1 MQIPELLRIVVC
13 YGCRVVG
20 AGCLLFAALPGMSA
34 EPDKLETGLR
44 ADVTML
50 AETIGPR
57 SLYRPEVLQ
66 KAADFVAQ
74 RFEAGGWTVKHLDYL
89 VGLRRCENL
98 EVETRG
104 TKFPDEIVVVGAHY
118 DTVAH
123 TPGADDNASGVAA
136 MLALAEGLAKA
147 EPERTL
153 RFVAFTN
160 EEPIYFQTDAMGS
173 RVYAR
178 QCKARGDKIV
188 AMLAL
193 ETMGFF
199 TDAKKT
205 QHYPFPLSLFY
216 PSRGNFLAIVGNR
229 DSGALVNRVK
239 TVFEAAKVLPV
250 ESASLPGGLQGVGW
264 SDHWSFWQEGWPAVM
279 VTDTAPFRNKH
290 YHKATDKPDTL
301 DYARLAAAVR
311 GLEAVVKDLVSAE
324 DAKKK

>member
-188 AMLAL
+188 AMLA
-193 ETMGFF
+193 
-199 TDAKKT
+199 
-205 QHYPFPLSLFY
+205 PLVI
-216 PSRGNFLAIVGNR
+216 LAGRVAGR
-229 DSGALVNRVK
+229 DGDGYCAIPK
-239 TVFEAAKVLPV
+239 QTLPQ
-250 ESASLPGGLQGVGW
+250 SHRQTGHA
-264 SDHWSFWQEGWPAVM
+264 
-279 VTDTAPFRNKH
+279 
-290 YHKATDKPDTL
+290 
-301 DYARLAAAVR
+301 
-311 GLEAVVKDLVSAE
+311 
-324 DAKKK
+324 